1 MRQGGINKGDR
12 LRHYHLI
19 DYAVGEP
26 LSYREDVFLRRREA
40 ERAARE
46 RAEWL
51 AALKGLQVSAV
62 MGTTRYL
69 ITSGHPGDAGRT
81 IEIEEC
87 ETAECLEVSYGPMC

>member
-1 MRQGGINKGDR
+1 MKGRGIDQRGTV
-12 LRHYHLI
+12 RHYHLI
-19 DYAVGEP
+19 DYAVGEH
-26 LSYREDVFLRRREA
+26 LSYREEVFLRRREA
-40 ERAARE
+40 EQAARE